1 MQRIII
7 CLAICF
13 HAINGYYIFSHREE
27 FKAEAAR
34 DRLCPQLVGSEG
46 TAAGNLFDQLCTE
59 RF

>member
-1 MQRIII
+1 MQRILI
-7 CLAICF
+7 CIVIVF
-13 HAINGYYIFSHREE
+13 HVFNGIYIFSHREE

-46 TAAGNLFDQLCTE
+46 TAAGNLFDQLCTG